1 MSPYVHCN
9 INYNSQDMEATYM
22 SIERRMDKDTMEY
35 FLAIK
40 MNEIIPFATTW
51 MDLQFIITKRNEPK
65 TNNPI

>member
-1 MSPYVHCN
+1 
-9 INYNSQDMEATYM
+9 
-22 SIERRMDKDTMEY
+22 MDKDTMEY

-65 TNNPI
+65 TNIIYHLYVESKKSDTDELIYKTEIDTQT